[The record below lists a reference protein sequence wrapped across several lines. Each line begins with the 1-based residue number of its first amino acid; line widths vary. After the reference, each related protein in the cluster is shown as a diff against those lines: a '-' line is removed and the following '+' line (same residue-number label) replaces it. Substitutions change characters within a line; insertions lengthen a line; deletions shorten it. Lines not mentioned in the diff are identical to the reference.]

1 MMRTSLLA
9 TLALAL
15 AACSSTPSRTT
26 QEQSVYQAQRIT
38 EHRGSDDLL
47 SAGLGL
53 DGLRAMTP
61 PAFADAAA
69 PIALELRRRAI
80 WNNWRGIADLSLTG
94 GYGQV
99 YGSVASVPG
108 REYSALLKLP
118 QAKQPHRVLL
128 QAPDNFDSSKRCLLV
143 TASSGS
149 RGVYGAI
156 AVAGAWALPK
166 GCAVVYTDKGTGT
179 DYFDLDAQVGVAED
193 GRSVA
198 LEQGE
203 LAFAPDAPVG
213 ASGVAFKH
221 AHSQDNPEADWGRHV
236 RQAAEFGIAMLNQAY
251 PQSAPFDFKNTR
263 VIAVGISNG
272 GGAVLRAAELEGDW
286 LDAVVAGEPNVQ
298 VQGAPSLYDYTT
310 EAALLMPCAQLHLP
324 ADALPQ
330 PPLRA
335 QVEPLW
341 TARCASLKS
350 AGLISGDDTKAQAA
364 SAYEQMR
371 AKGWTDAALTA
382 GALSTGFDLWRAIA
396 ATYASAYGRFGVA
409 EHPCG
414 FAYAAQNPDF
424 SARAATPA
432 ERAAWWSDGSGIPP
446 GAGVGL
452 IDSKVSAPDFSFNGL
467 QCLRAQQWRQRISA
481 ARAAGHCRSACRAAA
496 QGFADHRGAWSRR
509 WLDSAGFHQRSLRG
523 PSQGSRS
530 QSGVL
535 AGAACAALRRLLGA
549 AGLWC
554 ALRAAVALCVRG
566 VGQRQCAT
574 GWAGRGR
581 RSGHCRAAARRR
593 CSEPGAV
600 AAAALIARRFTL
612 HPPAL
617 TLWAAHPQARS
628 WRATFRCFA
637 ISSWPTGSPWAMRS
651 AAPVRCSR
659 RCASCRKG
667 SSAT

>member
-1 MMRTSLLA
+1 MMRNSLMA

-15 AACSSTPSRTT
+15 AACSSMPSRTP
-26 QEQSVYQAQRIT
+26 QEQTVYQAQRIT

-69 PIALELRRRAI
+69 PTALELRRRAI

-99 YGSVASVPG
+99 YGSVAGAPG
-108 REYSALLKLP
+108 REYSALLRLP
-118 QAKQPHRVLL
+118 QARQPHRVVL
-128 QAPDNFDSSKRCLLV
+128 QAPDNFDTGKRCLVV

-166 GCAVVYTDKGTGT
+166 GCAVVYTDKGAGT
-179 DYFDLDAQVGVAED
+179 DYFDLDAQVGVGED

-221 AHSQDNPEADWGRHV
+221 AHSQDNPEADWGRHIK
-236 RQAAEFGIAMLNQAY
+236 QAAEFGLAMLAQAY
-251 PQSAPFDFKNTR
+251 PQAAPFRFDNTR

-298 VQGAPSLYDYTT
+298 VEGAPSLYDYTT

-335 QVEPLW
+335 QVEPFW

-350 AGLISGDDTKAQAA
+350 AGLISGDSPQAQAA
-364 SAYEQMR
+364 SAYELMR

-396 ATYASAYGRFGVA
+396 VTYASAYGRFGVA

-414 FAYAAQNPDF
+414 FSFAAQNADTR
-424 SARAATPA
+424 ARAATPA
-432 ERAAWWSDGSGIPP
+432 ERSVWWSDGSGIPP

-452 IDSKVSAPDFSFNGL
+452 IDGKLSAPDFTFNGL
-467 QCLRAQQWRQRISA
+467 QCLRALNS
-481 ARAAGHCRSACRAAA
+481 
-496 QGFADHRGAWSRR
+496 
-509 WLDSAGFHQRSLRG
+509 
-523 PSQGSRS
+523 GSDD
-530 QSGVL
+530 
-535 AGAACAALRRLLGA
+535 
-549 AGLWC
+549 
-554 ALRAAVALCVRG
+554 
-566 VGQRQCAT
+566 
-574 GWAGRGR
+574 
-581 RSGHCRAAARRR
+581 AARRVQQGIAQVR
-593 CSEPGAV
+593 AGMPRKGLPIIVVHGRDDGLIPPAFTSDPYVAQAKAAGSAVSYWQVQHAQHFDGFLALPAYGARYVPLLPYVYAALDRVSAQLDGQGAASDREIAAQPRGAGAV
-600 AAAALIARRFTL
+600 
-612 HPPAL
+612 
-617 TLWAAHPQARS
+617 
-628 WRATFRCFA
+628 
-637 ISSWPTGSPWAMRS
+637 S
-651 AAPVRCSR
+651 AEQLQLPR
-659 RCASCRKG
+659 
-667 SSAT
+667 